1 MALGSAPWAVLGRL
15 GEAGGPGTW
24 ALQAGRSDRHRLR
37 IGHELPVG
45 QRRCVGRVLEQPV
58 EQQAAGAGVAA
69 VESEAELLQIRLQ
82 MVDVDTALVGAQQPS
97 LAQRCDS
104 VHRGQ

>member
-1 MALGSAPWAVLGRL
+1 MGGLGAVGR
-15 GEAGGPGTW
+15 GWG
-24 ALQAGRSDRHRLR
+24 AGRSDRLRLR

-45 QRRCVGRVLEQPV
+45 QRRCAGRVLEQPV

-69 VESEAELLQIRLQ
+69 VGSEAELLQIRLQ

-97 LAQRCDS
+97 LAQRCDP